1 MTPAGYVTGGADG
14 AIVLWEDGAP
24 PRAIGNAGA
33 PVWDVTPIEGGR
45 AVLVAGDSGVW
56 RWDIAAESGRRLLS
70 EPSYRVRPGEAPG
83 VLYVSR
89 SFASRSDTAIVRWEA
104 GRQVPVPVKLLP
116 NDLELSPD
124 GRLLAVATENGV
136 HVLRTGPRPRQV
148 YFRPLSAPGAN
159 DVAFSDD
166 GRRLAVAAFSGAH
179 VFDARRGA
187 RLAELQGH
195 KGAVTAVGFAPGGRL
210 VSGGDDGTAASW
222 DWGRRVEATL
232 PIAARTNIGGQ
243 RFGADGRVTIVDLDG
258 ATRIWDPNGGT
269 VAGLPAAGGPIASA
283 AATPD
288 RRVVVTGAADFTRG
302 PGPRAGRGGADAARL
317 VRRRARLGG
326 RHRPERSPHRGR
338 HRRRPRGRGEPAAGV
353 RAEGHHAL
361 PTRIGRAAW
370 RSMPPG
376 RSIAS
381 GGGDGQVRLS
391 RRRAARGC
399 SARHDAQVVGLA
411 FSPDGSR
418 LASAGFDKT
427 ARVWDV
433 AGREPAVVLRGQQG
447 PVYAVAFAGDGDRL
461 VSGGDGGLRVWDW
474 RRGATLLSLPGGAFQ
489 VDAYGPG
496 PRILR
501 VERGAVS
508 GIVSVVDC
516 DVCGSAAEV
525 RALVSQRTTRDLTE
539 QERADFLVGG

>member
-1 MTPAGYVTGGADG
+1 M
-14 AIVLWEDGAP
+14 
-24 PRAIGNAGA
+24 
-33 PVWDVTPIEGGR
+33 
-45 AVLVAGDSGVW
+45 
-56 RWDIAAESGRRLLS
+56 
-70 EPSYRVRPGEAPG
+70 
-83 VLYVSR
+83 
-89 SFASRSDTAIVRWEA
+89 EA
-104 GRQVPVPVKLLP
+104 GRQVPVPVTLLP
-116 NDLELSPD
+116 NDLERSPD
-124 GRLLAVATENGV
+124 GRLLAVAT
-136 HVLRTGPRPRQV
+136 RTGSTSCARGRSRGRST
-148 YFRPLSAPGAN
+148 FRPLSAPGAD

-179 VFDARRGA
+179 AFDARRGA

-258 ATRIWDPNGGT
+258 ATRIWNPNGGT
-269 VAGLPAAGGPIASA
+269 VTGLPAAGGPIASA

-302 PGPRAGRGGADAARL
+302 RVLVRDAGGATLLDWSAGAHVWAVAIDPSGRRIAAAINDGRVVAASLRPASEPRVITRYPRASAVSVAFDATGT
-317 VRRRARLGG
+317 V
-326 RHRPERSPHRGR
+326 
-338 HRRRPRGRGEPAAGV
+338 
-353 RAEGHHAL
+353 
-361 PTRIGRAAW
+361 
-370 RSMPPG
+370 
-376 RSIAS
+376 IAS

-391 RRRAARGC
+391 RTSGTRVLG
-399 SARHDAQVVGLA
+399 RHDAQVIGLA

-418 LASAGFDKT
+418 LASAGFDTT

-501 VERGAVS
+501 VERGAAS
-508 GIVSVVDC
+508 GVVSVFDC

-525 RALVSQRTTRDLTE
+525 RALVSQRTTRDLTD